1 MGGAEVVRHA
11 TESGIPRIVG
21 AVAAILP
28 FTLLVQAL
36 VHPGNYRQPAVP
48 ALVWLATLAAAA
60 WLVPRSRAGGLTGR
74 QAIVAIAGAV
84 AAVAVVGLER
94 RASAAAG
101 TVNWSILGTIW
112 VLALVALSR
121 PAWTGV
127 SGALLVLAAHAVF
140 IIRALGVNPLSLS
153 QAGAAT
159 YILVVILVVFA
170 GLRPTL
176 RTQADMAAR
185 RATLASTSA
194 AERAAA
200 AAVRDDQGRRLALLQ
215 MEALPLLRGI
225 ADATLDP
232 ADRAVQQRCA
242 ADASALRRSLIDRP
256 PAGGRLLAGLEP
268 VLRAARDRDVV
279 VEVQVVGDP
288 GEAGPEVAGAALAAV
303 ARVLGVLRP
312 APVTL
317 TILSSADD
325 VEVYLTFGG
334 PQPAATGRPGRPDV
348 PDVPDLADLGRSL
361 PAGAA
366 WRAAV
371 DVDETGTGCL
381 ELAWRKAAPG

>member
-1 MGGAEVVRHA
+1 M
-11 TESGIPRIVG
+11 VG

-84 AAVAVVGLER
+84 AAVAVVGVER

-121 PAWTGV
+121 PAWTWV
-127 SGALLVLAAHAVF
+127 SGALLVLAAHAIF
-140 IIRALGVNPLSLS
+140 IVRALGVNPLSLA
-153 QAGAAT
+153 QIGAAT

-176 RTQADMAAR
+176 RTQTDVAAR

-200 AAVRDDQGRRLALLQ
+200 AAVRDDRGRRLALLQ

-225 ADATLDP
+225 ADGTLDP
-232 ADRAVQQRCA
+232 AGRAVQQRCA
-242 ADASALRRSLIDRP
+242 AHASALRHSLIDRP
-256 PAGGRLLAGLEP
+256 PAGGSLLAGLEP
-268 VLRAARDRDVV
+268 VLQAARDRDVL

-288 GEAGPEVAGAALAAV
+288 GEPGPEVGGAALAAV

-317 TILSSADD
+317 TVLSSGDD

-334 PQPAATGRPGRPDV
+334 PQPAAPGLPDV
-348 PDVPDLADLGRSL
+348 PDVPDVAGLGRSL
-361 PAGAA
+361 PAGAG
-366 WRAAV
+366 WHAAV

>member
-1 MGGAEVVRHA
+1 MKAPPIGGAEVVRHA
-11 TESGIPRIVG
+11 AESGIPRMVG

-36 VHPGNYRQPAVP
+36 AHPGNYRQPAVP
-48 ALVWLATLAAAA
+48 ALVWVGLLAGAG

-74 QAIVAIAGAV
+74 QAMMAIAGAV

-121 PAWTGV
+121 PAWTWV

-140 IIRALGVNPLSLS
+140 IVRALGVSPLSLA
-153 QAGAAT
+153 QLGAAI
-159 YILVVILVVFA
+159 YIIVVILVVFA

-176 RTQADMAAR
+176 HTQAGVAAR
-185 RATLASTSA
+185 RATLASMSA

-200 AAVRDDQGRRLALLQ
+200 AAVRDDRGRRFALLQ
-215 MEALPLLRGI
+215 MEALPLLRAI
-225 ADATLDP
+225 ADGTLDP
-232 ADRAVQQRCA
+232 GDPAVRQRCA
-242 ADASALRRSLIDRP
+242 AHASALRYSLIDRP
-256 PAGGRLLAGLEP
+256 PAGGGLLAGLEP
-268 VLRAARDRDVV
+268 VLRAARDRGLL

-288 GEAGPEVAGAALAAV
+288 GEPGPRVAGAARAAV
-303 ARVLGVLRP
+303 ERVLAVLRP
-312 APVTL
+312 GPVTL
-317 TILSSADD
+317 TMLSSGDD
-325 VEVYLTFGG
+325 AEVYLTFGG
-334 PQPAATGRPGRPDV
+334 PPPAAAPDLPDV
-348 PDVPDLADLGRSL
+348 AGLGRAL
-361 PAGAA
+361 PAAA
-366 WRAAV
+366 GWRAAV

-381 ELAWRKAAPG
+381 GLAWRKAALA